1 MTAARAPPRRKP
13 ASVRRRSACS
23 AHDCIARDGSADE
36 NGSHGATPYA
46 PGLADGELILIAGA
60 LLAAGLLASLVAGRL
75 RVPGLLLFLF
85 LGMAIGSDG
94 LGCIDF
100 SDYRLARRIGIIALA
115 LILFEGGLT
124 SGLLEIRPVLTP
136 ALSLAV
142 VGTIVTAV
150 VTGFAAV
157 WLFDLSTLDGML
169 LGSVLAATD
178 GAAIFALLRGS
189 TLKRRLA
196 TTLEGESGFNDPVAI
211 LLVLGFI
218 EWLQHDDYGIAD
230 MAVLFVRQ
238 LGIGLAVGVVVGIAA
253 VWVLRR
259 VTLATAG
266 LYPVATLAVAALAF
280 GGADALHGSGF
291 LAVYLAGLALGT
303 AGVPA
308 QQTVTSFHQGLAW
321 VGQVAMFVAL
331 GLLVFPS
338 HLDDVAFRGTVLA
351 LVLVFVSRPVAV
363 AVSTLPMR
371 FTWTERAV
379 LAGAGL
385 RGAVP
390 VVLATFPVIDGRG
403 GEHAALRRR
412 LLRRAALD
420 AHPGHDVRA
429 GGPLARRHH
438 RRAGAAAS
446 AGRGGDDQAPGRRGA
461 RVPRRRGRRGGRRAR
476 ARPRAAARGGGQR
489 HRARRRGDPAARL
502 DRPALPAIA
511 CTSCCARS
519 SRATCTRSS
528 SAGARGRSGRRRARH
543 GSWRAAGPSSR
554 SRRSA
559 RSRSKGDVAHA
570 RAVAGTKVVAQLRV
584 RRDVPGCLVALED
597 GRYAMV
603 GPLVAVGARQLLTSW
618 ATRRLRRLPADDSER
633 AWLQNVVGA
642 LAADLQ
648 E

>member
-1 MTAARAPPRRKP
+1 
-13 ASVRRRSACS
+13 
-23 AHDCIARDGSADE
+23 
-36 NGSHGATPYA
+36 
-46 PGLADGELILIAGA
+46 
-60 LLAAGLLASLVAGRL
+60 VAGGL

-94 LGCIDF
+94 LGLIDF

-142 VGTIVTAV
+142 VGTMVTAA
-150 VTGFAAV
+150 VTGLAAV
-157 WLFDLSTLDGML
+157 WLFDLSTLNGLL

-218 EWLQHDDYGIAD
+218 EWLQRDDYGIAD

-238 LGIGLAVGVVVGIAA
+238 LGIGLAVGLVVGVAA
-253 VWVLRR
+253 AWTLQR
-259 VTLATAG
+259 VSLATAG

-303 AGVPA
+303 AGIPA
-308 QQTVTSFHQGLAW
+308 QQTVTSFHQGVAW

-338 HLDDVAFRGTVLA
+338 RLDDVAVRGTVLA
-351 LVLVFVSRPVAV
+351 LVLVFVSRPIAVAV
-363 AVSTLPMR
+363 ATLPMR
-371 FTWTERAV
+371 FTWPERAV
-379 LAGAGL
+379 LSGAGL

-390 VVLATFPVIDGRG
+390 MVLATFPVIDGVSGSTRLFDVVFFAVLLSTLIQG
-403 GEHAALRRR
+403 TTFEPVARWLGATTDEPALPRPLAEAGTIRR
-412 LLRRAALD
+412 LGAEILEYPVAPDD
-420 AHPGHDVRA
+420 AVV
-429 GGPLARRHH
+429 
-438 RRAGAAAS
+438 
-446 AGRGGDDQAPGRRGA
+446 GA
-461 RVPRRRGRRGGRRAR
+461 RVRDLGLPREAVVNVIVRDREAIPPRGSTVLRAGDRLHVLLRSELSRDVHTIVERWRRGPIGPPPRPPRLMEGRRPTFTVAPFGQVALEGDA
-476 ARPRAAARGGGQR
+476 ARP
-489 HRARRRGDPAARL
+489 
-502 DRPALPAIA
+502 
-511 CTSCCARS
+511 S
-519 SRATCTRSS
+519 
-528 SAGARGRSGRRRARH
+528 
-543 GSWRAAGPSSR
+543 
-554 SRRSA
+554 
-559 RSRSKGDVAHA
+559 
-570 RAVAGTKVVAQLRV
+570 AVAGTEVVAQLRV

-618 ATRRLRRLPADDSER
+618 ATRRLRRLAADDSER

>member
-1 MTAARAPPRRKP
+1 
-13 ASVRRRSACS
+13 
-23 AHDCIARDGSADE
+23 
-36 NGSHGATPYA
+36 
-46 PGLADGELILIAGA
+46 
-60 LLAAGLLASLVAGRL
+60 
-75 RVPGLLLFLF
+75 VPGLLLFLF

-94 LGCIDF
+94 LGWIDF

-136 ALSLAV
+136 ALSLAI

-169 LGSVLAATD
+169 LGSVLCATD

-218 EWLQHDDYGIAD
+218 EWLTHDDYGIAD

-238 LGIGLAVGVVVGIAA
+238 LGIGLVVGVAVGAAA
-253 VWVLRR
+253 VWALRR

-303 AGVPA
+303 YGVPA

-321 VGQVAMFVAL
+321 VGQVSMFVAL
-331 GLLVFPS
+331 GLLIFPS
-338 HLDDVAFRGTVLA
+338 HLDDVAVRGTVLA
-351 LVLVFVSRPVAV
+351 LVLVFISRPVAV
-363 AVSTLPMR
+363 AVATLPLR

-390 VVLATFPVIDGRG
+390 VVLATFPVIDGVAG
-403 GEHAALRRR
+403 STR
-412 LLRRAALD
+412 LF
-420 AHPGHDVRA
+420 DVVFFA
-429 GGPLARRHH
+429 VLLSTLIQGTTFEPVARWL
-438 RRAGAAAS
+438 GATT
-446 AGRGGDDQAPGRRGA
+446 DE
-461 RVPRRRGRRGGRRAR
+461 
-476 ARPRAAARGGGQR
+476 
-489 HRARRRGDPAARL
+489 
-502 DRPALPAIA
+502 PALPRPLAEAGTIRRLGAEVLDLGLPREAVVNVIVRDGEAIPPRGSTILHA
-511 CTSCCARS
+511 GDRLHVLLRS
-519 SRATCTRSS
+519 ELSRDVHTIIERWRK
-528 SAGARGRSGRRRARH
+528 GPIGPPPRPPRRMEGRPPNFTVAPLGQLPLD
-543 GSWRAAGPSSR
+543 GDAAHPS
-554 SRRSA
+554 
-559 RSRSKGDVAHA
+559 
-570 RAVAGTKVVAQLRV
+570 AVAGSEVIAQLRV
-584 RRDVPGCLVALED
+584 RRDVPGCLVVLED
-597 GRYAMV
+597 GRYAIV
-603 GPLVAVGARQLLTSW
+603 GPLVAIGSRQLLWSW
-618 ATRRLRRLPADDSER
+618 AMRRLRRLAADDSER
-633 AWLQNVVGA
+633 AWLQNVVGG

>member
-1 MTAARAPPRRKP
+1 M
-13 ASVRRRSACS
+13 
-23 AHDCIARDGSADE
+23 
-36 NGSHGATPYA
+36 
-46 PGLADGELILIAGA
+46 
-60 LLAAGLLASLVAGRL
+60 LASLIAGRL

-94 LGCIDF
+94 LGSIDF

-136 ALSLAV
+136 ALSLAI

-157 WLFDLSTLDGML
+157 WLFDLSTLDGLL

-238 LGIGLAVGVVVGIAA
+238 LGIGLAVGLVVGVAA
-253 VWVLRR
+253 AWALRR

-303 AGVPA
+303 AGIPA

-338 HLDDVAFRGTVLA
+338 RLDDVAVRGTVLA

-363 AVSTLPMR
+363 ARVDAARCASR
-371 FTWTERAV
+371 GAERAV
-379 LAGAGL
+379 LSGAGL

-390 VVLATFPVIDGRG
+390 VVLATFPVIAGR
-403 GEHAALRRR
+403 ERQHAALRRR
-412 LLRRAALD
+412 LLRGAALD

-429 GGPLARRHH
+429 AGALARRDH

-446 AGRGGDDQAPGRRGA
+446 AGRGGDDQAPGRGGA
-461 RVPRRRGRRGGRRAR
+461 RVPRRRRTTRWSARACATSGCRAR
-476 ARPRAAARGGGQR
+476 RWSTSSCAAARR
-489 HRARRRGDPAARL
+489 SRRAAR
-502 DRPALPAIA
+502 PSCAPAIA
-511 CTSCCARS
+511 CTCCCARS
-519 SRATCTRSS
+519 SRATCTRIVERWRKGPIGPPPRPPRLHGGPPTHVHGR
-528 SAGARGRSGRRRARH
+528 AVRPGRAEGRRGAPARGRRRPRWSPSCACAATSPGASSPSRTGATRWSAR
-543 GSWRAAGPSSR
+543 SW
-554 SRRSA
+554 RSA
-559 RSRSKGDVAHA
+559 RASCCA
-570 RAVAGTKVVAQLRV
+570 
-584 RRDVPGCLVALED
+584 
-597 GRYAMV
+597 
-603 GPLVAVGARQLLTSW
+603 SW
-618 ATRRLRRLPADDSER
+618 ATRRLRRLPADDTER